1 MAKHY
6 PGYESANYRN
16 VRNGKKRNEAVV
28 AKAHE
33 LADDRR
39 IFDLKQQGLP
49 DTKIAEEVGLSVST
63 VNTRLHRIFREYRT
77 AMTGDVEA
85 RAGELISQYEYIVAE
100 SLEAWR
106 GSKADRRSLSRT
118 ISRKLG
124 GNAVDPSTGE
134 VLDGP
139 EDPGF
144 ESITTGA
151 CAPGPDVKYLS
162 TAMSAMEKL
171 SKLLRIDTPQQ
182 VQVQVSGPN
191 GGPVR
196 FVQDVNYDEM
206 EGEKLGAYLRGLA
219 DAAMV
224 VSQPLIDVTPPETI
238 LEAQTVIPAQ
248 STTE

>member
-1 MAKHY
+1 MPKKY
-6 PGYESANYRN
+6 PSHENEHYRN
-16 VRNGKKRNEAVV
+16 VRAGKMRNAAVV
-28 AKAHE
+28 AKAHD

-49 DTKIAEEVGLSVST
+49 DERIAEEIGVST
-63 VNTRLHRIFREYRT
+63 ATVNNRLNRIFREYRT

-100 SLEAWR
+100 SLDAWR
-106 GSKADRRSLSRT
+106 QSKADRRSLSRT

-151 CAPGPDVKYLS
+151 SAPGPDVKYLS

-171 SKLLRIDTPQQ
+171 SKLLRIDAPQQ

-224 VSQPLIDVTPPETI
+224 VSQPLIDVTPPDAI
-238 LEAQTVIPAQ
+238 LEAQTVVPAQ
-248 STTE
+248 STTG